1 MFTCIERKMCSLI
14 HKVKI
19 LLRKCRMK
27 AFSVLPFFPTSTIPA
42 NTLIRT
48 IIDLNKNLNIPPC
61 GIFYV
66 SNSYLCTFFFKLPP
80 SGDESH
86 TRNTQHIN

>member
-19 LLRKCRMK
+19 LLRKYRMK

-48 IIDLNKNLNIPPC
+48 IIDLNKNLKYHHVESFMYPI
-61 GIFYV
+61 V
-66 SNSYLCTFFFKLPP
+66 TFVRFF
-80 SGDESH
+80 
-86 TRNTQHIN
+86 